1 MRLWTTF
8 CLAIGMTV
16 LAGGGAV
23 AQERPLR
30 IGILNDLSSVY
41 SDYQGEGSVI
51 AARMAVEDFGNRLG
65 RSVDILSA
73 DHQNKADI
81 GAGIAR
87 RWFDQEGV
95 DAIMDV
101 PNSAIALAV
110 ASLAREKNK
119 VFVGSGAGTSELT
132 GRQCSPNTV
141 HWTYDTWALGHGLA
155 KALVAGGAKKWFFIT
170 ADYAFGKD
178 LEKNAADQVVADGGQ
193 VLGQA
198 RHPLG
203 TADYSS
209 YLLQA
214 QSSGADVIAFAN
226 AGDDLSN
233 SIKQAAEFGMSKLRL
248 AGLILNVTNMP
259 ALGLDATQGVNLVT
273 GFYWDMNDDT
283 RAFARRFMERHP
295 RKNAPNDMQ
304 AGVYAAVTHYLK
316 AVQKAGG
323 AADGKAV
330 VDAMKAMPTED
341 PLFGQGSI
349 REDGRKL
356 HPMYLLTTKTPAESK
371 SKWDVFKPVRTI
383 PAAEAWRPLAEGG
396 CPLVKG

>member
-8 CLAIGMTV
+8 GLAIGMAV
-16 LAGGGAV
+16 LAGGGAA

-51 AARMAVEDFGNRLG
+51 AARMAVEDFGSRLG
-65 RSVDILSA
+65 RQVDILSA
-73 DHQNKADI
+73 DHQNKTDI

-170 ADYAFGKD
+170 ADYAFGRD

-233 SIKQAAEFGMSKLRL
+233 SIKQASEFGMSKLRL

-283 RAFARRFMERHP
+283 RAFARRFMDRHP

-316 AVQKAGG
+316 AVQKVGG

-356 HPMYLLTTKTPAESK
+356 HAMYLLTTKTPAESK

-396 CPLVKG
+396 CPFVKG